1 MTPNTALIEPSQN
14 SASTDIELVPD
25 CGQAHNAGGT
35 MATTSTTATTET
47 SVIPVTGM
55 TCTAC
60 ERRVTKSLMKLPGVK
75 AVEVSS
81 TRGTATI
88 SGSHLPSRD
97 RIDAAIRAAG
107 YEPVAPK
114 WLSLDMKVWRPVTW
128 TALTIGWIY
137 FVVTASGIA
146 SNFTGFTDASRGGL
160 VVALTLGLTA
170 GVSTCMAMVGGLV
183 LGISASHAAK
193 LAASGRTMPSF
204 AHRMRPHLVFN
215 LGRIVGFG
223 ILGALLGLLGSSLS
237 LPTRLMAILV
247 LVVALVMF
255 LLGVRLTG
263 ISPRMAAWSPKL
275 PDGLARTIG
284 INNAADGS
292 YSDVRTALVGA
303 ATFFLPCGF
312 TQAVQIY
319 AISTA
324 NPLTAG
330 LVMATFAVGTTPG
343 LLALATVPEVA
354 TGDKRV
360 TVLRVVGV
368 VVLAFALLNFS
379 SGLNLLGITR
389 ASAPSASGVTLSE
402 QVASDNVSVANG
414 VQTVSMTQG
423 PSGYEPAFTTIYAGL
438 PTKWVIN
445 STSAYDCSAFLRVP
459 QLGQQINLVQGENTV
474 DLGTLEA
481 GSIPFTCVMGM
492 YNGTLNVVPQPAP
505 KTTTGNAA
513 AAGTV
518 TAPAGAPN
526 TNVAVQ
532 GPTAG

>member
-1 MTPNTALIEPSQN
+1 MGTKTAERTQ
-14 SASTDIELVPD
+14 ST
-25 CGQAHNAGGT
+25 
-35 MATTSTTATTET
+35 
-47 SVIPVTGM
+47 VIPVTGM
-55 TCTAC
+55 TCTSC
-60 ERRVTKSLMKLPGVK
+60 ERRVTKSLMKLPGVDT
-75 AVEVSS
+75 VEVSA

-88 SGSHLPSRD
+88 SGTHLPTRE
-97 RIDAAIRAAG
+97 RLDAAIRSAG

-114 WLSLDMKVWRPVTW
+114 WLTFDVNVWRPVVW
-128 TALTIGWIY
+128 TVLAIGWAY

-146 SNFTGFTDASRGGL
+146 SNFSGFTDASRGGL

-215 LGRIVGFG
+215 LGRIAGFG
-223 ILGALLGLLGSSLS
+223 ILGALLGLIGSSLS

-275 PDGLARTIG
+275 PGGLARSLG
-284 INNAADGS
+284 IKDAADAS
-292 YSDVRTALVGA
+292 YSDRRTAIVGA

-324 NPLTAG
+324 SPVTAG

-343 LLALATVPEVA
+343 LLALASVPEVA
-354 TGDKRV
+354 TGERRV

-368 VVLAFALLNFS
+368 VVLAFALMNLS

-389 ASAPSASGVTLSE
+389 ASSPSGSGVTLSE
-402 QVASDNVSVANG
+402 QVASENVSVTNG
-414 VQTVSMTQG
+414 VQTVTMTQT
-423 PSGYEPAFTTIYAGL
+423 PRGYEPAYTTIYAGL

-445 STSAYDCSAFLRVP
+445 ATSPYDCSAFLRVP
-459 QLGQQINLVQGENTV
+459 QLGQQINLTEGENTV

-481 GSIPFTCVMGM
+481 GTIPFTCVMGM
-492 YNGTLNVVPQPAP
+492 YNGTLNVVPQPTP
-505 KTTTGNAA
+505 KKASTGNAA
-513 AAGTV
+513 TTAAV
-518 TAPAGAPN
+518 PAADAATTP
-526 TNVAVQ
+526 VQ
-532 GPTAG
+532 GPVAG